1 MMSRF
6 MISRCCCNVPVTQML
21 GGSSQPAFVGPGCV
35 ANLFPF
41 TVGVRG
47 GSVVKGLPNEDT
59 ATGGIPA
66 GTTYTLVLTP
76 IENQLATVGGTY
88 SIDIFGVDSFPSE
101 CVVTRGAAT
110 TLVFTETEIE
120 DGTELSIDV
129 TTQWLATRVLSLAG
143 TSLRRYLALIP
154 NWSGGTNDYARFTY
168 EMRVT

>member
-6 MISRCCCNVPVTQML
+6 MVSRSCCNVASTELL
-21 GGSSQPAFVGPGCV
+21 GGSSQPAFVGPGCL
-35 ANLFPF
+35 ANFYPF

-47 GSVVKGLPNEDT
+47 GSVIKGLPNENT

-66 GTTYTLVLTP
+66 GTSYTLAITP

-101 CVVTRGAAT
+101 CVVTRGPST
-110 TLVFTETEIE
+110 TLTFTET
-120 DGTELSIDV
+120 DVDAGTRLTIDV

-143 TSLRRYLALIP
+143 TSPRRYLALIP
-154 NWSGGTNDYARFTY
+154 TWSGGTNDYARFTY
-168 EMRVT
+168 AMEVT